1 MRQVY
6 VFAAQLQNILPSF
19 NVEAV
24 ELSEG
29 KDIKHVCCN
38 RSPGLRGCF
47 RWHSSVVISLKE
59 VQHPAS
65 FWQIQPCRLHA
76 GNVHSLKKRHQL
88 PQSTYLFPIYLV
100 STRFSEIS
108 PIWLYFGRAVHIGC
122 HKFDVLVRSSKAGCC
137 YLSRCFITRVSQST
151 IHNWYTGPWPM
162 WGCEGHR
169 VNNVENHFLS
179 AVTLLVLNWSY

>member
-38 RSPGLRGCF
+38 RPPGLRGCF

-137 YLSRCFITRVSQST
+137 YLSRCFKHVSVSQQFT
-151 IHNWYTGPWPM
+151 TGTQDLDQC
-162 WGCEGHR
+162 GG
-169 VNNVENHFLS
+169 VK
-179 AVTLLVLNWSY
+179 VTGSIMSKITFCLQWRY